1 MTDCPG
7 PHAQDKWLLFYG
19 FITQIRSDYNKRL
32 KEADMLENHIIQAKI
47 RAEAAEKEAYE
58 RIKENMGNASDDQR
72 QFAFLVKSAFSW
84 CVDSSLLK
92 EHNLI
97 SPADYLPLET
107 PHVVPRAA
115 GTMLWGSGKL

>member
-1 MTDCPG
+1 MHETSDCY
-7 PHAQDKWLLFYG
+7 FYG
-19 FITQIRSDYNKRL
+19 FITQIRSDYNKSI
-32 KEADMLENHIIQAKI
+32 KEADMLENHIIQANI

-58 RIKENMGNASDDQR
+58 RIKENMGNASDDQG

-97 SPADYLPLET
+97 SPADYLPVET
-107 PHVVPRAA
+107 PHVEPRAA
-115 GTMLWGSGKL
+115 GTF